1 VTVAEPTDV
10 VVEGSTAPPGGSPAA
25 LRADG
30 LEPAPDD
37 GDGDASPPVVGTRTV
52 ELVVSAALLVFA
64 GVMGWDNWRTGMG
77 WAPDGPQAGYFPF
90 YLSVILAGASLWGL
104 FSALRQSGIGRGF
117 VKRAQLRRVL
127 QVFVPTALFCL
138 CTQLLGLY
146 VASFLL
152 VAGFMR
158 FVGRIAWWKSIVT
171 SLVFAVSMFLVFNLA
186 FDVIMPKGPIE
197 ALLGR

>member
-1 VTVAEPTDV
+1 VAESSDV
-10 VVEGSTAPPGGSPAA
+10 VVGAPAAPGG
-25 LRADG
+25 G
-30 LEPAPDD
+30 LPGGARDPAPDLA
-37 GDGDASPPVVGTRTV
+37 GDEDAPSPPVVATRTV
-52 ELVVSAALLVFA
+52 EIVASVALLAFA
-64 GVMGWDNWRTGMG
+64 GVMAFDNWRTGIG

-90 YLSVILAGASLWGL
+90 YLAVILAGASLYGL
-104 FSALRQSGIGRGF
+104 LAALRQSGVGKGF
-117 VKRAQLRRVL
+117 VQRAQLRRVL

-138 CTQLLGLY
+138 VTQLLGLY

-158 FVGRIAWWKSIVT
+158 FIGRIAWWKSIVT

>member
-10 VVEGSTAPPGGSPAA
+10 VVEGSTAPAGGSPAA
-25 LRADG
+25 PRADA